1 MPPSMNDQAEVVQV
15 QFNGQPLEIP
25 TGTNI
30 EQLLQLAEMRSR
42 VVAVE
47 VNGELVPRAQHTQC
61 CVAAG
66 DLIEAVTLV
75 GGG

>member
-1 MPPSMNDQAEVVQV
+1 MNNPVQLVHV
-15 QFNGQPLEIP
+15 QFNGLPLEIP

-42 VVAVE
+42 LVAVE
-47 VNGELVPRAQHTQC
+47 VNGELVPRAQHAQC